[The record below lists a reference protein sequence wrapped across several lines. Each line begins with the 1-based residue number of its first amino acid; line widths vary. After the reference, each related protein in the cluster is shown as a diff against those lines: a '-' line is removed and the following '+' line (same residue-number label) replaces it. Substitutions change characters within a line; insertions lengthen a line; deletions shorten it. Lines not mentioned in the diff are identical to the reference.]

1 MINQGPAVLFAMKS
15 KLLWCFSN
23 DHKKIIAIH
32 YWIVELMEF
41 FIIFSIRWNMLEL
54 KETCWPKLLVTALWS
69 FTILSKTPST
79 FTLLWSTSLVVIS
92 WPFSWERIPW
102 LNMWRDS
109 TLLRQFLLSNP
120 SINITTSTGY
130 ISLFKG
136 T

>member
-23 DHKKIIAIH
+23 DHEKIIAIH

-130 ISLFKG
+130 ISSFKG